1 MPLFGPPNVAQLEA
15 KGDVQGLIKAL
26 LYKDAAVRL
35 AAAEALTPLKHPI
48 AVDPLAAAL
57 HDDNPG
63 VRKACVGALAARG
76 GLRVVNPLVGALHDP
91 DANVRS
97 AAAAAV
103 YRRLMTDPDQ
113 DARQAT
119 VTALGKLRPADAV
132 DPLIKAIMDADEGVR
147 VAAIKSL
154 QAIGDVR
161 AIPSLVVVLAHEQV
175 RQKATGRSSAN
186 VERAASAALDV
197 LCGPNAIEPLT
208 ASFGH
213 DDADV
218 REIAVRRLAK
228 IGSPLV
234 ADCLVVALSDED
246 PVIRRSAARGLQ
258 EIGWQPPANKI
269 GANYWAALRE
279 WRRCGECGSDAIP
292 VLISAFHHVDALEQ
306 AEIVASL
313 LQVGW
318 KPDEAEVADDMAGHY
333 WVSQRRWDK
342 CIEIGEPATHALDM
356 FVQSA
361 PVWRERVAAATTLAA
376 IGQARPYPFHRLDL
390 IRDGLALLDS
400 EETADEKR
408 AALESFLA
416 HAHMYKPAAGER
428 IEFCRCGYPAAR
440 VRKDGLREPLTDM
453 LGFEHTGANSTTY
466 YCPSCDTRRISVA
479 R

>member
-15 KGDVQGLIKAL
+15 KRDVHGLIKAL
-26 LYKDAAVRL
+26 LFKDAAVRM
-35 AAAEALTPLKHPI
+35 AAADALAPIKDPI

-57 HDDNPG
+57 KDDNPG
-63 VRKACVGALAARG
+63 VRRACVGALAARG
-76 GLRVVNPLVGALHDP
+76 GLRVVNPLVAALQDSDP
-91 DANVRS
+91 SVRS

-113 DARQAT
+113 DARKAT
-119 VTALGKLRPADAV
+119 VTALGRVRPPDAV
-132 DPLIKAIMDADEGVR
+132 EPLIKAIMDADEGVR

-154 QAIGDVR
+154 EAVGDIR

-175 RQKATGRSSAN
+175 RQKATGRSNAN
-186 VERAASAALDV
+186 VERAATAALDA
-197 LCGPNAIEPLT
+197 LCDPKAIEPLK
-208 ASFGH
+208 ASLAH

-218 REIAVRRLAK
+218 REIAIRRLAK

-234 ADCLVVALSDED
+234 ADCLVASLSDED
-246 PVIRRSAARGLQ
+246 PIIRRSAARGLY
-258 EIGWQPPANKI
+258 EMGWQPPANRI

-292 VLISAFHHVDALEQ
+292 ILISAFHHVDGPEQ
-306 AEIVASL
+306 AEIIASL
-313 LQVGW
+313 LQLGW
-318 KPDEAEVADDMAGHY
+318 QPDEADDMAGPY
-333 WVSQRRWDK
+333 WVFQRRWDK
-342 CIEIGEPATHALDM
+342 CLELGEPAAAALDI

-361 PVWRERVAAATTLAA
+361 PMWRERVAAATTLAA

-390 IRDGLALLDS
+390 IREALVLLDS
-400 EETADEKR
+400 GETADEKR
-408 AALESFLA
+408 AELEAFLA
-416 HAHMYKPAAGER
+416 KSGMYKPAANER
-428 IEFCRCGYPAAR
+428 IEYCRCGYPAAR

-466 YCPSCDTRRISVA
+466 YCPSCDTRRISVT

>member
-15 KGDVQGLIKAL
+15 KRDVHGLIKAL
-26 LYKDAAVRL
+26 VFKDAAVRI
-35 AAAEALTPLKHPI
+35 AAAEALAPLKDPI
-48 AVDPLAAAL
+48 AVDPLSAAL
-57 HDDNPG
+57 KDNNPG

-76 GLRVVNPLVGALHDP
+76 GLRVVNPLVAALQDSDP
-91 DANVRS
+91 DVRS
-97 AAAAAV
+97 VAAAAV

-119 VTALGKLRPADAV
+119 VTALGRVRPPDAV
-132 DPLIKAIMDADEGVR
+132 DPLIKAMMDADEGVR
-147 VAAIKSL
+147 VAAIRSL
-154 QAIGDVR
+154 QAVGDVR

-175 RQKATGRSSAN
+175 RQKATGRSNAN
-186 VERAASAALDV
+186 VERAASAALDA
-197 LCGPNAIEPLT
+197 LCGPNAVEPLT

-234 ADCLVVALSDED
+234 ADCLVAALSDED
-246 PVIRRSAARGLQ
+246 PIIRRSAARGLQ
-258 EIGWQPPANKI
+258 EIGWQPPVNQI

-279 WRRCGECGSDAIP
+279 WRRCGECGPDAIP
-292 VLISAFHHVDALEQ
+292 ILISAFHHVDALEQ
-306 AEIVASL
+306 GEIVASL

-318 KPDEAEVADDMAGHY
+318 QPDEADEMAGHY

-342 CIEIGEPATHALDM
+342 CIKIGEPAAAALEI

-361 PVWRERVAAATTLAA
+361 PSWRERVAAATTLEA
-376 IGQARPYPFHRLDL
+376 IGLAKPYPFHRLDL
-390 IRDGLALLDS
+390 VREALVLLDGK
-400 EETADEKR
+400 ETTDEKQ
-408 AALESFLA
+408 APLEGFLA
-416 HAHMYKPAAGER
+416 HAGMYKPAAKER
-428 IEFCRCGYPAAR
+428 IEYCRCGYPAAR

-466 YCPSCDTRRISVA
+466 YCPSCDARRISVT